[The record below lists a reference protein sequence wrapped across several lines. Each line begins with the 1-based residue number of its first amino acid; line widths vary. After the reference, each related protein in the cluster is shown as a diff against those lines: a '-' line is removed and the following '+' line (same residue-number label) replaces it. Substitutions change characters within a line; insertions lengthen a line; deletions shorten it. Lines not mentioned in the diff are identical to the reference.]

1 MMRIND
7 KVAQR
12 IVESLREVIQQNI
25 NFINHEGI
33 IVASSDEARIGTFHS
48 ASPQIFKEG
57 KKVYVTGD
65 KELEGTKEGVNMP
78 VYFEGEIVGVI
89 GITGSVDEVSKYD
102 EIIRAMT
109 ESLVYQSFLKT
120 QNRMK
125 SDLKRQVFKQLLMYP
140 DTDLNTIVG
149 KGKVVDLN
157 IENFER
163 VIVASISDIIDDD
176 VLEQQVERE
185 RLYRKFKYALK
196 ARTQAETSLVDD
208 VIICLITDVS
218 DEELNEILMDVYDE
232 VNDEKIKIGVGTS
245 VSTFKRLILS
255 YQHAI
260 QSLNV
265 AKNTNHG
272 SVVVFYNNLD
282 IEILLKELP
291 EKAEI
296 EFVERVFKGVTDKE
310 LEQFVETL
318 EFYFECNGSINDTAS
333 KLFIHK
339 NTLQYR
345 LNKIAER
352 TGYNPRNMEESFILF
367 IAVRLFNAL
376 KAKL

>member
-296 EFVERVFKGVTDKE
+296 EFVERVFKVVTDKE